1 MDKLNQIIDERIEKC
16 EESIQTNKKILDDMD
31 TDIMNLYIDV
41 QMAED
46 TEEMCRLENEL
57 NSKRCMYRQRKAEFE
72 EKEDKLNKDIVKLGT
87 LKNKG

>member
-1 MDKLNQIIDERIEKC
+1 MDKLKLVIDERIKKC
-16 EESIQTNKKILDDMD
+16 KETIQTDKKILDDMD
-31 TDIMNLYIDV
+31 TEIMNLYIDV

-57 NSKRCMYRQRKAEFE
+57 NSRKCLYRQTKAEFE
-72 EKEDKLNKDIVKLGT
+72 EKADKLNKQIVKLET

>member
-1 MDKLNQIIDERIEKC
+1 MDKLNQILDERIVKC
-16 EESIQTNKKILDDMD
+16 KESIQTNKKILDDMD
-31 TDIMNLYIDV
+31 TEIMNLYIDV

-57 NSKRCMYRQRKAEFE
+57 NSKRCMYRQRKVEFE
-72 EKEDKLNKDIVKLGT
+72 AKADKLKKEIVELET